1 MKTLLNNTERCYTM
15 LNVAEQYET
24 LLNGN
29 RVNQIARNA
38 EHCLLVY
45 FSTARMSFVTKGDLL
60 APLTCRIN
68 TAPLYICMHRNENT

>member
-1 MKTLLNNTERCYTM
+1 M
-15 LNVAEQYET
+15 LNVAEQYYT
-24 LLNGN
+24 LLINGN
-29 RVNQIARNA
+29 RISQIARNA

-68 TAPLYICMHRNENT
+68 TAPLYICVHRNEDT